1 MRIISLLRIENV
13 SFAYGKTQILKDIN
27 MHVEVGEFVSVL
39 GQSGCGKSTLLRLIA
54 GLNKG
59 YTGDIFYKNTKII
72 NPANDMS
79 IVFQDYSLFPWMT
92 VGRNI
97 LIALREKNKKASK
110 TDLNEIIYKYLEAV
124 GLKSEVYHKYP
135 NELSGGMRQRCA
147 ICRALVLNAD
157 LMLMD
162 EPFGALDAITRNNL
176 QELMISLRKNPDL
189 ANQAVFFITH
199 DVNEALYLSDRI
211 YILKSSPGEVIYEIS
226 VEKDPN
232 LSREFFFEDSKI
244 DEQKHIIMDKLY
256 DDIHAK
262 KEGT

>member
-1 MRIISLLRIENV
+1 MYVDS
-13 SFAYGKTQILKDIN
+13 
-27 MHVEVGEFVSVL
+27 GEFVSVL

-59 YTGDIFYKNTKII
+59 YRGNVLYKGKQIKK
-72 NPANDMS
+72 PSNDMS

-92 VGRNI
+92 VGKNI
-97 LIALREKNKKASK
+97 LLALREKNKKTSK
-110 TDLNEIIYKYLEAV
+110 SQLDIIIYKYLEAV
-124 GLKSEVYHKYP
+124 GLKEEVYHKYP

-176 QELMISLRKNPDL
+176 QELMINLRKNEDL
-189 ANQAVFFITH
+189 VNQAVFFITH

-211 YILKSSPGEVIYEIS
+211 YILKSSPGEVVYEIT
-226 VEKDPN
+226 VEKNSD
-232 LSREFFFEDSKI
+232 LSREYFFEDPKI

-256 DDIHAK
+256 EDIHTK
-262 KEGT
+262 KEGI